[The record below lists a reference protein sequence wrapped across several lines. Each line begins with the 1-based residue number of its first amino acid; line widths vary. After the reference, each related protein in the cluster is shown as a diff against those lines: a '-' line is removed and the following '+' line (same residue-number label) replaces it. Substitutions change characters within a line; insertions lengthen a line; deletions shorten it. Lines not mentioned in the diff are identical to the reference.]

1 MRRTP
6 LLKTMLLA
14 VPLAGLLVYAP
25 VVSAHDDDFDNSHG
39 RMHDYLNEEHEATHD
54 ALEAQHEAA
63 HQFPMT
69 RREHR
74 RLHRELRQEHRA
86 AHQDLRE
93 QHEAYH
99 DPYYGNWDNGGY
111 YGNYGWRSRHAD

>member
-1 MRRTP
+1 MRRTH

-14 VPLAGLLVYAP
+14 VPVAGLLVYAP
-25 VVSAHDDDFDNSHG
+25 VVSAHDDDVDNSHG

-63 HQFPMT
+63 HQYPMT

-74 RLHRELRQEHRA
+74 RLHRELRQEHPA
-86 AHQDLRE
+86 GPQGLQE
-93 QHEAYH
+93 QHEDYH
-99 DPYYGNWDNGGY
+99 TSND
-111 YGNYGWRSRHAD
+111 